1 MDILRSIDPKY
12 LHHPAE
18 YAREIMLLVLCI
30 ALAGLLGA
38 LLTGAKW
45 PIAMAMLGMST
56 CMVVIAV
63 IGVVKVN
70 A

>member
-1 MDILRSIDPKY
+1 MDVTRPFDLKT

-18 YAREIMLLVLCI
+18 YAREIMLLVCGI

-38 LLTGAKW
+38 LLTGDKW
-45 PIAMAMLGMST
+45 PIAMAMLVMST

-63 IGVVKVN
+63 IGVIKVN
-70 A
+70 T